1 VPSMKLIN
9 YDQLVHE
16 ALRDVVRDVLCR
28 TQEKG
33 LPGEHHFYITFKT
46 EAAQIADWLRKRYP
60 DEMTVVIQKQYEALV
75 VDDDK
80 FSITLYFDNRPE
92 RLIIPFKAMT
102 GFADP
107 HASFSL
113 RMAANISLGDRPPP
127 PDPKLSSETA
137 GQVVELDSFR
147 DRK

>member
-1 VPSMKLIN
+1 MKLIN
-9 YDQLVHE
+9 YDHLVHD
-16 ALRDVVRDVLCR
+16 ALRKVVRDLLVR

-46 EAAQIADWLRKRYP
+46 RACQIAPWLKKRYP

-75 VDDDK
+75 VDEDK
-80 FSITLYFDNRPE
+80 FAITLYFDNRPE
-92 RLIIPFKAMT
+92 RLLVPFKAMT

-113 RMAANISLGDRPPP
+113 RIAADISASDVPPP
-127 PDPKLSSETA
+127 PDPDSA
-137 GQVVELDSFR
+137 PQANGQIVELDAFR
-147 DRK
+147 KRK